1 MGVGVSE
8 WQQLEWDQGLQE
20 PCACGP
26 PLERVRVHVSAH
38 ITSGH
43 QAGLAGELGKWPG
56 IQGPKRP

>member
-26 PLERVRVHVSAH
+26 PLERVKVCVSACV
-38 ITSGH
+38 TSEH
-43 QAGLAGELGKWPG
+43 QAGLAKE
-56 IQGPKRP
+56 